1 VLGMEKD
8 KRQKETEI
16 NSLVE
21 LMQKRD
27 TEIDELEVILSD
39 DGQLER
45 KIDFLL
51 EEKAKSILD
60 KYDY

>member
-1 VLGMEKD
+1 MEKD